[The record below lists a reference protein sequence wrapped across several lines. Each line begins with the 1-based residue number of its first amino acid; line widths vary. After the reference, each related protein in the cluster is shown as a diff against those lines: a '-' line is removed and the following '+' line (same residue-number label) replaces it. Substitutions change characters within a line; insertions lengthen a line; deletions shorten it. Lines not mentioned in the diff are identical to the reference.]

1 MAAKSKTKKTGPRGK
16 GGAAGPEG
24 GPKSRARSRTKPTT
38 RAKTARAPAAAAGP
52 TVLVVNM
59 IPRSLSRETHQDSEP
74 SLAVNP
80 ANPLEIVGT
89 AFTPDPAGGA
99 LAPVYIST
107 DGGLTW
113 QLNSIVPSAAGST
126 TGTSDISLAFA
137 SNGGGL
143 YGGILS
149 AATGDFETLR
159 TPNVTLP
166 GSMQSLASRP
176 NNDQPFAHAITD
188 GGNDRVFIGNNDFR
202 NRPNTAT
209 VDVSPAAQVAAPLLA
224 FNSARIEVRG
234 TVGQDGP
241 QIRPVAHTD
250 GTVYAAFYG
259 WRSQTGS
266 FPANTLVVTTDV
278 VVVRDDHGGAGTP
291 PVAPFSD
298 LVDLGDGLAGRRVA
312 LGVTIPFHRFG
323 IPAAGQQRLGGSLSI
338 AVDPRAGQ
346 SQTVYLAWADM
357 QGNSLTV
364 LHVRRSATG
373 GQTWSPADLLTI
385 TDATNAALAVNDAG
399 TIGLLCQELTGAGQA
414 RRWKTQ
420 FRWSTDG
427 GTSWNAV
434 PLADTPA
441 ATPVKTFDP
450 YLGDYDH
457 LVAVGADFYGIF
469 SANNTPD
476 NANFPSGVTY
486 QRNADFTARRL
497 LALDNVTAVGVSIDP
512 FFFKVTGV

>member
-1 MAAKSKTKKTGPRGK
+1 MAAKSKTKKTGPRSK
-16 GGAAGPEG
+16 GGAAGTKG
-24 GPKSRARSRTKPTT
+24 GPKSRAGSRTKPTT
-38 RAKTARAPAAAAGP
+38 RAKVARAPAAAAGP

-59 IPRSLSRETHQDSEP
+59 IPRSLSRETNQDSEP

-99 LAPVYIST
+99 LAPVYVSA
-107 DGGLTW
+107 DGGRTW
-113 QLNSIVPSAAGST
+113 QLNSIVPSLAGST
-126 TGTSDISLAFA
+126 TGTSDISMAFA
-137 SNGGGL
+137 SSGGGL

-149 AATGDFETLR
+149 AATGDFVRLR
-159 TPNVTLP
+159 APAVSLPNP
-166 GSMQSLASRP
+166 MQNLGNRP

-188 GGNDRVFIGNNDFR
+188 GGNDRVFIGNNDFQ

-209 VDVSPAAQVAAPLLA
+209 VDVSSAAQVALPLPT
-224 FNSARIEVRG
+224 FNSARIEVRN

-241 QIRPVAHTD
+241 QIRPVAHSD

-259 WRSQTGS
+259 WRTQTGS

-291 PVAPFSD
+291 PFGD
-298 LVDLGDGLAGRRVA
+298 LVDPGDNLAGYRVA
-312 LGVTIPFHRFG
+312 RGVTIPFHRFG
-323 IPAAGQQRLGGSLSI
+323 ILAAGQQRLGGSLSI

-346 SQTVYLAWADM
+346 SQTVYLAWTDM
-357 QGNSLTV
+357 QGNSLTM
-364 LHVRRSATG
+364 LHVRRSTNG
-373 GQTWSPADLLTI
+373 GQAWSPADLLTI
-385 TDATNAALAVNDAG
+385 TDSTNAALAVNDAG
-399 TIGLLCQELTGAGQA
+399 AVGLLCQELTGQGLA

-420 FRWSTDG
+420 FRWSTNG

-441 ATPVKTFDP
+441 ATPAKTFDP

-457 LVAVGADFYGIF
+457 LVAVGGDFYGIF
-469 SANNTPD
+469 AANNTPD

-486 QRNADFTARRL
+486 QRNADFTTRRL
-497 LALDNVTAVGVSIDP
+497 LSLNNTTVVGVSIDP